1 MSEED
6 KILYFVSFC
15 IEQYK
20 TTHEMKGSKV
30 ADLFA
35 KKGVI
40 DYLEKNYDV
49 LHTQSAN
56 WLVNDID
63 NFLKNER

>member
-1 MSEED
+1 
-6 KILYFVSFC
+6 
-15 IEQYK
+15 
-20 TTHEMKGSKV
+20 MKGSKV

-63 NFLKNER
+63 NFLKKE

>member
-1 MSEED
+1 
-6 KILYFVSFC
+6 
-15 IEQYK
+15 
-20 TTHEMKGSKV
+20 MKGSKV
-30 ADLFA
+30 ADLFT
-35 KKGVI
+35 KEGVI